1 MTNGRVK
8 RRSTMI
14 RCIAFAL
21 FVVLL
26 GVCAAE
32 VLMPQAGKKTK
43 KDGGLTI
50 DFSNQSEGYVLVK
63 GAKGKKKLK
72 VRVKMGDNTLN
83 YDLNNSGEYE
93 VFPLQ
98 FGNGK
103 YTFTL
108 YKNVSGKK
116 YSEEGKIT
124 ITAKME
130 DESRAFLY
138 PNQYINY
145 TPETPAVV
153 EAGKICEGKTDP
165 KEIFDTVCKYMVGH
179 FAYDFIKSV
188 SVKSG
193 QLPEIDAAW
202 EKHMGIC
209 QDLSAIMVAMLR
221 SQGVPARMMIGTL
234 GSGIYHA
241 WVTAIINGEDVFY
254 DPTAELNG
262 VSKNETYTVE
272 RYY

>member
-1 MTNGRVK
+1 MTRVRAD
-8 RRSTMI
+8 RRRTGI
-14 RCIAFAL
+14 RCVAVAL
-21 FVVLL
+21 LL
-26 GVCAAE
+26 CFFTICAAE
-32 VLMPQAGKKTK
+32 VLMPQEGKTVK
-43 KDGGLTI
+43 KDGSLTI
-50 DFSNQSEGYVLVK
+50 DMSNKDEGYVLVK
-63 GAKGKKKLK
+63 AAKGKKKLK
-72 VRVKMGDNTLN
+72 VRVTMGDNTLN

-98 FGNGK
+98 YGNGK

-108 YKNVSGKK
+108 YRNVSGKK

-124 ITAKME
+124 VKAEMA
-130 DESRAFLY
+130 DENRCFLY

-145 TPETPAVV
+145 TAETPAVT
-153 EAGKICEGKTDP
+153 EACSICEGMTDP
-165 KEIFDTVCKYMVGH
+165 REIFDTVCKYITGH
-179 FAYDFIKSV
+179 FAYDYIKSV

-193 QLPEIDAAW
+193 QLPEIDDAW

-241 WVTAIINGEDVFY
+241 WVTAVINGEDVFY